1 MRGSLDLPRAEP
13 GVATDPGMALW
24 TGDEIPN
31 ANEAG
36 ATLQQSLHG
45 RIAREQR
52 EKAAAATASLQKSLV
67 ELTTFS
73 NATIARLDETF
84 SSVLDRL
91 SSLQSTIVTMKELA
105 TMSQEINESFTSE
118 SHTLVSEIESQL
130 GAYDQSTDQKK
141 RIQDLQARIRAGRDK
156 VQALS
161 KRVDIVRGRIEG
173 WEKADREWQERT
185 RRRLKV
191 IWIFIS
197 IVLFILLILFVGAQY
212 ALPSAG
218 IDKLTELG
226 PGMQEEKLAMIDNS
240 AKNNSKSAVAAI
252 TDELRQELAR
262 RRGDEQEVLHV
273 FDEL

>member
-1 MRGSLDLPRAEP
+1 
-13 GVATDPGMALW
+13 
-24 TGDEIPN
+24 
-31 ANEAG
+31 
-36 ATLQQSLHG
+36 
-45 RIAREQR
+45 
-52 EKAAAATASLQKSLV
+52 
-67 ELTTFS
+67 
-73 NATIARLDETF
+73 
-84 SSVLDRL
+84 
-91 SSLQSTIVTMKELA
+91 
-105 TMSQEINESFTSE
+105 MSQEINESFTSE